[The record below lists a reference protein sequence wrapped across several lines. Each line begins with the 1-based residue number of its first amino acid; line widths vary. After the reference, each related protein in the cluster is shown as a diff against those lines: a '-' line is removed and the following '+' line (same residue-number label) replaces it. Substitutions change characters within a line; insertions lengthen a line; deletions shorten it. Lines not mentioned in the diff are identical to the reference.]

1 MKSLPD
7 HQTSSNQQDSFFT
20 TEDTRPIT
28 APERKH
34 KRSHL
39 NHKKALILVK
49 EPRLDNKTNLEEG
62 QRHSTQVKEETDN
75 SPISI
80 PNEVPKRCETT
91 EMLHSARSSL
101 FREV

>member
-1 MKSLPD
+1 MPD

-20 TEDTRPIT
+20 TDDARPIT
-28 APERKH
+28 APERKP

-49 EPRLDNKTNLEEG
+49 EARSDNKTNLEEG
-62 QRHSTQVKEETDN
+62 QRHSTQLQEETDN

-80 PNEVPKRCETT
+80 PNEAPKRCETT
-91 EMLHSARSSL
+91 GFVDSARSSL
-101 FREV
+101 LKKV